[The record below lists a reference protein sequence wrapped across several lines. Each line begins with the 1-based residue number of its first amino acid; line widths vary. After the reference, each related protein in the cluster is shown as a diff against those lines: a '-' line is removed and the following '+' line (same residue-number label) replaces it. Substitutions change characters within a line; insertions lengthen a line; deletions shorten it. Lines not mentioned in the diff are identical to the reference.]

1 MKTSVDSS
9 AEHSQLNRRQAVAAI
24 AAFAGSLAIGSQAQA
39 KGGGGGGASGM
50 GGNNNNSSS
59 NGSSRKRSFLH
70 YEADFNAT
78 SERVYNLLTDSK
90 QFLALTGQSAEIDP
104 TQGGAFSMFGGLI
117 VGRNVE
123 LVPNERIVQA
133 WRPTHWDPGVYSI
146 VKFDLRPMG
155 SRTHMV
161 LDHTGFPLSESGS
174 LDDGWKGHYLK
185 PMAKYLA

>member
-1 MKTSVDSS
+1 MKTQAHS
-9 AEHSQLNRRQAVAAI
+9 AAERPRLDRRQALAAL
-24 AAFAGSLAIGSQAQA
+24 AAFAGSLALSSQAQA
-39 KGGGGGGASGM
+39 KGGGGGAGGGA
-50 GGNNNNSSS
+50 GGPGGSSS
-59 NGSSRKRSFLH
+59 SSHRRSFLH
-70 YEADFNAT
+70 YEVDFNAT

-90 QFLALTGQSAEIDP
+90 QFLALTGQPAEIDP

-117 VGRNVE
+117 VGRNIE

-155 SRTHMV
+155 SRTHLT
-161 LDHTGFPLSESGS
+161 LDHTGFPVAEADK
-174 LDDGWKGHYLK
+174 LDEGWKGHYLK